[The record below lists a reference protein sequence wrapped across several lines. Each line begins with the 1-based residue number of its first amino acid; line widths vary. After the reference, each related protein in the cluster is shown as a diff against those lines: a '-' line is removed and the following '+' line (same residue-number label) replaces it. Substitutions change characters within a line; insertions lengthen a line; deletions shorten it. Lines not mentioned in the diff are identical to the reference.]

1 MKSYKL
7 RGTILIAIAMII
19 TALAVSCKTPQRRH
33 DRLVHKYGEEL
44 CYKDTVWIKDTIVKN
59 IKVPVPEYKDSF
71 VFKRDTMYETKRIVT
86 YKKGD
91 TVWVRVK
98 SDTIEY
104 TDTLYLSTPSPVI
117 FKKSETKP
125 KHYLE
130 YLVFFLLGALIMAYI
145 KK

>member
-1 MKSYKL
+1 MKNYKL
-7 RGTILIAIAMII
+7 KGTIIIAIAMII

-33 DRLVHKYGEEL
+33 DRLIHKYGEEL
-44 CYKDTVWIKDTIVKN
+44 CYKDTVWIKDTIVKT

-71 VFKRDTMYETKRIVT
+71 IFKHDTMYETKRIIT

-91 TVWVRVK
+91 TVWIRVK
-98 SDTIEY
+98 PDTIEL

-117 FKKSETKP
+117 VKSKP
-125 KHYLE
+125 RNYLE
-130 YLVFFLLGALIMAYI
+130 YLVFFLLGALILAYI